1 MEGYKFIRYRRID
14 GNTVALK
21 PYKEVGHEID
31 LNEDV
36 CFFGIREDEVSE
48 WADNGIDLL
57 EDFRFYV
64 EAGFEE

>member
-36 CFFGIREDEVSE
+36 CFFGIREDE
-48 WADNGIDLL
+48 D
-57 EDFRFYV
+57 
-64 EAGFEE
+64 AGQGSKAGAS